1 MTFMYTTL
9 PTIYDECGICGQVT
23 GGYLLADIL
32 AVGSRLACRMPSST
46 RFGRYGSAD
55 DCQLTV
61 NLVEPKRERRIA
73 GLATGGCLYNLGVI
87 APMMYVF
94 MCSEKRPLVGDLVRI
109 DGERTTS
116 KDERTTGQ
124 MFPSAI
130 STLAHYSYVWSPKPS
145 AAAVIHMG

>member
-1 MTFMYTTL
+1 MK
-9 PTIYDECGICGQVT
+9 ECGILVAADMWPSNWRLPSRR
-23 GGYLLADIL
+23 YL
-32 AVGSRLACRMPSST
+32 GSWRMTYLWLGRL
-46 RFGRYGSAD
+46 GRYGSAD

-109 DGERTTS
+109 DGERTTKRPPRS
-116 KDERTTGQ
+116 KGEVTTGGCWR
-124 MFPSAI
+124 M
-130 STLAHYSYVWSPKPS
+130 AHYSYVWSPKPS